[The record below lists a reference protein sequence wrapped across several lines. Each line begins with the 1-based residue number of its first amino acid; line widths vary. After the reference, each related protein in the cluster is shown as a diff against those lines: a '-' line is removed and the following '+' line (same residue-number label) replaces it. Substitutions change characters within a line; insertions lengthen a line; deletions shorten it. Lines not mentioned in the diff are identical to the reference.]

1 MKLKSLVVSIATASA
16 VIVAPSIAHAATV
29 VNGGDRIVMQS
40 DGGEATCTLA
50 GTARDAQGNEYGV
63 TSGHCVDP
71 AQYGGAPLTA
81 IVDANGQQIAD
92 MTTLQFQYQ
101 EGDNF
106 SDIAW
111 FRLAD
116 GVTGGNQLRGG
127 GTNLAAPLSSES
139 GLNAAIDAAT
149 VDFPVAGYISTSEL
163 RPGDVVFKDGQN
175 TARTVGVVVNVDAR
189 TGAVFAIIP
198 AIAGDSGSPLYV
210 VRGGKAYIVGNLNG
224 GSPVLFNVF
233 NGTQAQLAAAGLG

>member
-1 MKLKSLVVSIATASA
+1 MKMKSCIASIATASTM
-16 VIVAPSIAHAATV
+16 IVAPSLAHATTV
-29 VNGGDRIVMQS
+29 VNGGDRIVMQG
-40 DGGEATCTLA
+40 DGVEATCTLA
-50 GTARDAQGNEYGV
+50 GTARDTQGNEYGV

-71 AQYGGAPLTA
+71 AIFDGVQPTA
-81 IVDANGQQIAD
+81 IVGANGQQIAD
-92 MTTLQFQYQ
+92 MTTLQFQNQ
-101 EGDNF
+101 TGDNF

-175 TARTVGVVVNVDAR
+175 TARTVGVVVSVDAN
-189 TGAVFAIIP
+189 TGAIFTIIP
-198 AIAGDSGSPLYV
+198 AIAGDSGAPLYV
-210 VRGGKAYIVGNLNG
+210 VRDGKAYIVGNLNG
-224 GSPVLFNVF
+224 GSPLLVNVF
-233 NGTQAQLAAAGLG
+233 NGTQSQLAAVGLG

>member
-1 MKLKSLVVSIATASA
+1 MKLKSFAVSVVTASA
-16 VIVAPSIAHAATV
+16 VIAAPSIAHAATV
-29 VNGGDRIVMQS
+29 VNGGDQIVMRG
-40 DGGEATCTLA
+40 DGFEAMCTLA

-71 AQYGGAPLTA
+71 AGFDGARLNA
-81 IVDANGQQIAD
+81 IVNANGQQIAD
-92 MTTLQFQYQ
+92 MATIQFQNQ
-101 EGDNF
+101 TGDNF

-127 GTNLAAPLSSES
+127 GTNLAGNLSSES
-139 GLNAAIDAAT
+139 GLNTFIDAVT
-149 VDFPVAGYISTSEL
+149 YDFPVAGYISTSEL
-163 RPGDVVFKDGQN
+163 KPGDVVFKDGQN
-175 TARTVGVVVNVDAR
+175 TARTVGVVVSVDAN
-189 TGAVFAIIP
+189 TGAVSAIIP

-224 GSPVLFNVF
+224 GSPLLFNVF
-233 NGTQAQLAAAGLG
+233 NDTQSRLAAAGLS